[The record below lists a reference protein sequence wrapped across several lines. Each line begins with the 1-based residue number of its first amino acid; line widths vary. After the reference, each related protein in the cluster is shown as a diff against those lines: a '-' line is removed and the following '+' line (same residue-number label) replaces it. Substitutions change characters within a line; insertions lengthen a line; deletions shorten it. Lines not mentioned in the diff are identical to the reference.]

1 MDGKEPANKQKMN
14 ILIKV
19 KEWAKE
25 LKLQSRILQV
35 VYKDERTPLKAKI
48 LIWITLGY
56 LFSPID
62 LIPDFIPVIGY
73 LDDLIIVPLLI
84 VLTIKLIPKIVWDD
98 ALRRVNT
105 EPEIKWKKNWL
116 IITGITLV
124 WLLCLLWLLK
134 YGINYYKSI
143 EGSVRL

>member
-1 MDGKEPANKQKMN
+1 MS
-14 ILIKV
+14 ILVKV

-62 LIPDFIPVIGY
+62 FIPDFIPVIGY

-84 VLTIKLIPKIVWDD
+84 VLTIKIIPKIVWDD
-98 ALRRVNT
+98 ASRRVNT

-116 IITGITLV
+116 IITGISLV
-124 WLLCLLWLLK
+124 WLLCLLWLFK
-134 YGINYYKSI
+134 YGFNYYNSI
-143 EGSVRL
+143 EGPAGL

>member
-1 MDGKEPANKQKMN
+1 MS
-14 ILIKV
+14 ILTKV
-19 KEWAKE
+19 KEWAKK

-62 LIPDFIPVIGY
+62 LIPDFVPVIGY

-84 VLTIKLIPKIVWDD
+84 ALTIKLIPNIVWAD
-98 ALRRVNT
+98 ASRRVNS

-116 IITGITLV
+116 IIIGISLV

-134 YGINYYKSI
+134 YGVYYFKLI
-143 EGSVRL
+143 SVSAKL

>member
-1 MDGKEPANKQKMN
+1 MR
-14 ILIKV
+14 ILVKV
-19 KEWAKE
+19 KEWAKK

-35 VYKDERTPLKAKI
+35 AYKDERTPLKAKI

-84 VLTIKLIPKIVWDD
+84 ALTIKLIPKIVWVD
-98 ALRRVNT
+98 AARRVNS
-105 EPEIKWKKNWL
+105 EPEIIWKNNWL
-116 IITGITLV
+116 IIIGITLV

-143 EGSVRL
+143 

>member
-1 MDGKEPANKQKMN
+1 MS
-14 ILIKV
+14 ILVKV
-19 KEWAKE
+19 KECAKE

-62 LIPDFIPVIGY
+62 FIPDFIPVIGY

-84 VLTIKLIPKIVWDD
+84 VLTIKIIPKIVWDD
-98 ALRRVNT
+98 ASRRVNT

-116 IITGITLV
+116 IITGISLV
-124 WLLCLLWLLK
+124 WLLCLLWLFK
-134 YGINYYKSI
+134 HGVNYYNSI
-143 EGSVRL
+143 EGPAGL

>member
-1 MDGKEPANKQKMN
+1 MS
-14 ILIKV
+14 ILTKV
-19 KEWAKE
+19 KEWAKK

-62 LIPDFIPVIGY
+62 LIPDFVPVIGY

-84 VLTIKLIPKIVWDD
+84 ALTIKLIPNIVWAD
-98 ALRRVNT
+98 ASRRVNS

-116 IITGITLV
+116 IMIGISLV

-134 YGINYYKSI
+134 YGVYYFKLI
-143 EGSVRL
+143 SVSAKL

>member
-1 MDGKEPANKQKMN
+1 MS

-62 LIPDFIPVIGY
+62 FIPDFIPVIGY

-98 ALRRVNT
+98 ASRRVNT

-134 YGINYYKSI
+134 YGVTYYKSI
-143 EGSVRL
+143 EGSARL

>member
-1 MDGKEPANKQKMN
+1 MRIVVK
-14 ILIKV
+14 LI
-19 KEWAKE
+19 EWAKE
-25 LKLQSRILQV
+25 LKLQSRILQL

-84 VLTIKLIPKIVWDD
+84 ALTIKLIPKIVWDD
-98 ALRRVNT
+98 ASILVNS

-116 IITGITLV
+116 MITGITLL

-134 YGINYYKSI
+134 LGVHYYKSI
-143 EGSVRL
+143 EGPAKL

>member
-1 MDGKEPANKQKMN
+1 MS
-14 ILIKV
+14 ILTKV
-19 KEWAKE
+19 KEWAKK

-62 LIPDFIPVIGY
+62 LIPDFVPVIGY

-84 VLTIKLIPKIVWDD
+84 ALTIKLIPKIVWDD
-98 ALRRVNT
+98 ASGRVNS

-124 WLLCLLWLLK
+124 WLLCLLWLFK
-134 YGINYYKSI
+134 YGVNYYKST
-143 EGSVRL
+143 EGAAKL

>member
-1 MDGKEPANKQKMN
+1 MRILVKM
-14 ILIKV
+14 
-19 KEWAKE
+19 KEWAKK

-35 VYKDERTPLKAKI
+35 AYKDERTPLKAKI

-84 VLTIKLIPKIVWDD
+84 AITIKLIPKIVWVD
-98 ALRRVNT
+98 ASMRVNS
-105 EPEIKWKKNWL
+105 EPEIIWKKNWL
-116 IITGITLV
+116 IIIGITLM

-134 YGINYYKSI
+134 YGVNYYKSI
-143 EGSVRL
+143 

>member
-1 MDGKEPANKQKMN
+1 MS
-14 ILIKV
+14 ILVKV

-62 LIPDFIPVIGY
+62 FIPDFIPVIGY

-98 ALRRVNT
+98 ASRRVNT

-134 YGINYYKSI
+134 YGVTYYKSI
-143 EGSVRL
+143 EGSARL

>member
-1 MDGKEPANKQKMN
+1 MS

-35 VYKDERTPLKAKI
+35 VYKDKRTPLKAKI

-62 LIPDFIPVIGY
+62 FIPDFIPVIGY

-98 ALRRVNT
+98 ASRRVNT

-134 YGINYYKSI
+134 YGVTYYKSI
-143 EGSVRL
+143 EGSARL

>member
-1 MDGKEPANKQKMN
+1 MS
-14 ILIKV
+14 ILVKV

-62 LIPDFIPVIGY
+62 FIPDFIPVIGY

-84 VLTIKLIPKIVWDD
+84 VLTIKIIPKIVWDD
-98 ALRRVNT
+98 ASRRVNT

-116 IITGITLV
+116 IITGISLV
-124 WLLCLLWLLK
+124 WLLCLLWLFK
-134 YGINYYKSI
+134 HGVNYYNSI
-143 EGSVRL
+143 EGPAGL

>member
-1 MDGKEPANKQKMN
+1 MR
-14 ILIKV
+14 ILVKV
-19 KEWAKE
+19 KEWAKK

-62 LIPDFIPVIGY
+62 LIPDFVPVIGY

-84 VLTIKLIPKIVWDD
+84 ALTIKLIPNIVWAD
-98 ALRRVNT
+98 ASRRVNS

-116 IITGITLV
+116 IIIGITLV

-134 YGINYYKSI
+134 YGVYYFKLI
-143 EGSVRL
+143 SVSAKL

>member
-1 MDGKEPANKQKMN
+1 MS

-19 KEWAKE
+19 KAWAKE

-62 LIPDFIPVIGY
+62 FIPDFIPVIGY
-73 LDDLIIVPLLI
+73 LDDLIIVPLFI
-84 VLTIKLIPKIVWDD
+84 ILTIKLIPKIVWDD
-98 ALRRVNT
+98 ASRRVNT

-134 YGINYYKSI
+134 YGVNYYKSI
-143 EGSVRL
+143 

>member
-1 MDGKEPANKQKMN
+1 MRIVVK
-14 ILIKV
+14 LI
-19 KEWAKE
+19 EWAKE
-25 LKLQSRILQV
+25 LKLQSRILQL
-35 VYKDERTPLKAKI
+35 VYKDERTPLKVKI

-84 VLTIKLIPKIVWDD
+84 ALTINLIPKIVWDD
-98 ALRRVNT
+98 ASILVNS

-116 IITGITLV
+116 IITGITLL

-134 YGINYYKSI
+134 LGVHYYKSI
-143 EGSVRL
+143 EGPAKL

>member
-1 MDGKEPANKQKMN
+1 MS
-14 ILIKV
+14 ILTKV
-19 KEWAKE
+19 KEWAKK

-62 LIPDFIPVIGY
+62 LIPDFVPVIGY

-84 VLTIKLIPKIVWDD
+84 ALTIKLIPNIVWAD
-98 ALRRVNT
+98 ASRRVNS

-134 YGINYYKSI
+134 YSVYYFKLI
-143 EGSVRL
+143 SVSAKL

>member
-1 MDGKEPANKQKMN
+1 MI
-14 ILIKV
+14 ILTKV
-19 KEWAKE
+19 KEWAKK

-35 VYKDERTPLKAKI
+35 VYNDERTPLKAKI

-84 VLTIKLIPKIVWDD
+84 ALTIKIIPKVVWDD
-98 ALRRVNT
+98 ASRLVNS
-105 EPEIKWKKNWL
+105 EPEIKWEKNWL
-116 IITGITLV
+116 IIIGITLV
-124 WLLCLLWLLK
+124 WLLCLLWLFK
-134 YGINYYKSI
+134 YGVNYYKST
-143 EGSVRL
+143 EGAAKL